1 MWWYSSRTYISGS
14 TSGMTGDVSVASIL
28 TVPLHEER
36 DVKAVSNG
44 MDRVRLYRTAEQ
56 AGGS

>member
-1 MWWYSSRTYISGS
+1 
-14 TSGMTGDVSVASIL
+14 MTGDVSVASIL